1 MKMQLTSRRPDSL
14 STPNYLK
21 SKDEIG
27 VSTKRAPWYMSIL
40 CRCGIHQGRWLYVT
54 EGKCQQLRLCRF
66 CGKTDMRM
74 KHIRSWRYIKNDVC
88 EQTKICAR
96 CQFSQGQRIE
106 HQWGP
111 VWQSGSWFGTKESH
125 RCERCG
131 EVETWVAS
139 AGG

>member
-1 MKMQLTSRRPDSL
+1 MKVQLTNRRLNPDL
-14 STPNYLK
+14 TTNCLK
-21 SKDEIG
+21 SKDDIG
-27 VSTKRAPWYMSIL
+27 DSKKRSPWFISIL
-40 CRCGIHQGRWLYVT
+40 CRCGIHQGRWLYVI

-66 CGKTDMRM
+66 CGRTDTRM
-74 KHIRSWRYIKNDVC
+74 KHIRSWQYIKKGAC

-111 VWQSGSWFGTKESH
+111 TWQSGSWFGAEESH
-125 RCERCG
+125 QCERCKK
-131 EVETWVAS
+131 VETWVAS